1 MDGVPICD
9 SRKSDSV
16 LFQFRLDLAPAGGL
30 HRLQETGQQFFLR
43 RFPETPA
50 SEMFDDGIHIG
61 LIDGAEAHA
70 QRLSV
75 NHRYGSRHIVCP
87 VEVGDDAV
95 GEIGV
100 GITVAV
106 HKLVDDVERLEL
118 IVGVILF
125 FVVVEMEVAYGD
137 LAVVLIGE
145 FLLFTVSFRVFPSS
159 VL

>member
-1 MDGVPICD
+1 MCD
-9 SRKSDSV
+9 
-16 LFQFRLDLAPAGGL
+16 AGC
-30 HRLQETGQQFFLR
+30 
-43 RFPETPA
+43 
-50 SEMFDDGIHIG
+50 HIG

-70 QRLSV
+70 QRLPV
-75 NHRYGSRHIVCP
+75 NHGYGSRHIVCP

-106 HKLVDDVERLEL
+106 HKLVDDVERFEL

-125 FVVVEMEVAYGD
+125 FVVVEMEVPYGD

-145 FLLFTVSFRVFPSS
+145 FLFFTVSFRVFPEDGAPLAN
-159 VL
+159 VIKTKENKNKEMNYIY